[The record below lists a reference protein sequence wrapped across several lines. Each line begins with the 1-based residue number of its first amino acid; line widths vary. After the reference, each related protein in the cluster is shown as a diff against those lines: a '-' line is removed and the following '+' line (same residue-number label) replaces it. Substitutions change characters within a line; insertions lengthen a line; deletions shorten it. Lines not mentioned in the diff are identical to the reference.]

1 MKALTLPE
9 ELLLGRRMYGFFDHF
24 TWYITAHNFTT
35 VVSDV
40 GTVAVG
46 DGANGIVVL
55 TPSDGT
61 VADNDEA
68 YLKGANEVFK
78 FAADRPTIVE
88 ALVQF
93 TEANTDDANIIFGL
107 KDAVA
112 ADTLLDNGGGPAAS
126 YSGMVFFKVDG
137 GTNWQCE
144 HSIAGTQNTVEL
156 TAANSLTKRAI
167 TAGGAS
173 YQKLRIESRPYT
185 STKHDV
191 LFFVDDVLVCS
202 MKDQVY
208 TNATEMQFCLGVKN
222 GAGNLETLNC
232 DYAAAYQLMA

>member
-1 MKALTLPE
+1 MKALTLPP
-9 ELLLGRRMYGFFDHF
+9 ELLLGRRMYGIFDHF
-24 TWYITAHNFTT
+24 LWYITAHQFAT
-35 VVSDV
+35 VVSDA

-78 FAADRPTIVE
+78 FAADRPIIIE

-93 TEANTDDANIIFGL
+93 TEAATNAANVIFGL
-107 KDAVA
+107 MDAVGA
-112 ADTLLDNGGGPAAS
+112 NSLLDNGGGPAAS
-126 YSGMVFFKVDG
+126 YSGMNFHKVDG
-137 GTNWQCE
+137 GTNWICE

-156 TAANSLTKRAI
+156 TAGNSLTKRAI

-173 YQKLRIESRPYT
+173 YQRLRIESRPYT
-185 STKHDV
+185 STKQDV
-191 LFFVDDVLVCS
+191 SFYVDDVLVLA
-202 MKDQVY
+202 MKDQVF
-208 TNATEMQFCLGVKN
+208 TNGTEMQLCLGVKN
-222 GAGNLETLNC
+222 GSGSLETLNA
-232 DYAAAYQLMA
+232 DYVAAYQLMA